1 MPSAPVSPE
10 LATDTTAI
18 HTNCSKCV
26 AQGATANEASWAIWM
41 LDTVQKQ
48 TRNEIKNY
56 KETHATVQPAFSK
69 TNENIVKLESSIG
82 R

>member
-1 MPSAPVSPE
+1 
-10 LATDTTAI
+10 
-18 HTNCSKCV
+18 
-26 AQGATANEASWAIWM
+26 M